1 MPKTNE
7 KDAYFF
13 SHDCNARN
21 DPKILALRS
30 IYGAEGY
37 GVYFMLIEILREQ
50 PEYKLPITKYIWN
63 TLAMQMQMEA
73 SKLEQ
78 IITDCCTEFSD
89 GGNNTLLVNDGEYLY
104 SASLLR
110 RMGKVDDISKL
121 RREAAKKRWENQPCK
136 VSDGSE
142 DSNEDAN
149 AEQKVS
155 KEKERKENQ
164 SKAKQSKAKEKK
176 EKETIFSDFAG
187 EDAEMLAALRGFEE
201 MRVKIKKPMTD
212 RAKKLMLTEL
222 RKLSEDREEQ
232 IAILDQSVKRSW
244 AGVFALKDDRGYQ
257 QPRGGRQQ
265 ASTGEKMGA
274 LRNLHDAFS
283 GEGEQ

>member
-1 MPKTNE
+1 
-7 KDAYFF
+7 
-13 SHDCNARN
+13 
-21 DPKILALRS
+21 
-30 IYGAEGY
+30 
-37 GVYFMLIEILREQ
+37 
-50 PEYKLPITKYIWN
+50 
-63 TLAMQMQMEA
+63 MQ
-73 SKLEQ
+73 S
-78 IITDCCTEFSD
+78 
-89 GGNNTLLVNDGEYLY
+89 
-104 SASLLR
+104 R
-110 RMGKVDDISKL
+110 RCP
-121 RREAAKKRWENQPCK
+121 KKR
-136 VSDGSE
+136 
-142 DSNEDAN
+142 
-149 AEQKVS
+149 
-155 KEKERKENQ
+155 KEKKT
-164 SKAKQSKAKEKK
+164 KAKQSKAKEKK

-283 GEGEQ
+283 GEGER